1 MIGGDVLL
9 DFYFIFFDI
18 FDIKFDNDVNNSLL
32 NEMEIMKMDFNKYIV
47 LK

>member
-9 DFYFIFFDI
+9 DFYFIFLDI
-18 FDIKFDNDVNNSLL
+18 FDVKFDNDVNNSLL

>member
-9 DFYFIFFDI
+9 DFYFIFLDI

>member
-9 DFYFIFFDI
+9 DFYFIFLDI
-18 FDIKFDNDVNNSLL
+18 FDIKFDNDVNNSFL